1 MARTECALANR
12 CLKICDPIRKEA
24 VAIGK
29 AEDRGATGFDVS
41 TRWGRLARRMK
52 DLKCPPAAR
61 TAATQLA
68 QR

>member
-1 MARTECALANR
+1 MSAECPFAKR
-12 CLKICDPIRKEA
+12 CLKICDPNRKEA

-29 AEDRGATGFDVS
+29 AEERGTTGFDIS
-41 TRWGRLARRMK
+41 TRWGRLARHMK
-52 DLKCPPAAR
+52 DLKCPPVAR